1 MGFRPFVL
9 AALLMCW
16 LAAAGADTLK
26 VGSKRFTESY
36 VLGEILT
43 ATAATQGPAVHRQGL
58 GNTAIV
64 LEALKSGSIDV
75 YPEYL
80 GTIAQEI
87 LHLDGA
93 ASLESIRP
101 GLAALGLGAAAPLGF
116 DNSYALAMR
125 DADAA
130 RLGIRTLG
138 DLAAHP
144 ALRLG
149 LSH

>member
-1 MGFRPFVL
+1 MGFRGLVI
-9 AALLMCW
+9 AVLLMCSI
-16 LAAAGADTLK
+16 AAAGAAEVLQ

-43 ATAATQGPAVHRQGL
+43 ATAATQTRAVHRQGL

-87 LHLDGA
+87 LHLDGP
-93 ASLESIRP
+93 ASMERINHE
-101 GLAALGLGAAAPLGF
+101 LAFMGLGVAVPLGF

-125 DADAA
+125 ESDAA
-130 RLGIRTLG
+130 RLGIRTLSE
-138 DLAAHP
+138 LTSHP

-149 LSH
+149 L